1 MDLMEDGKEQEM
13 DMDSKNYTQVLIDGK
28 IYTLGG
34 MEDEGYLQKTA
45 SYVNEK
51 NTAMRRLPGF
61 TKQSA
66 DYQMAMVELNMAD
79 DYFKAVERADEMER
93 QRDAMEKDTYS
104 LKHELVS
111 TQIKLETVLKELE
124 ENQKQLEQLIRTNA
138 RLEASLKAA
147 RRQAAEAEAGR
158 EQAVRQ
164 AAAAGFAGEGAEF
177 REAQETV
184 SEPETDLLEET
195 AEPVMEVESG
205 QEAASLQ
212 AEEAPLEA
220 PAPSLS
226 QQAVLEEQKIS
237 SRQTAVTDEE
247 LAKRALQA
255 AKKAGSHRGGRR

>member
-1 MDLMEDGKEQEM
+1 MEDGKEQEM

-158 EQAVRQ
+158 EQAARQ
-164 AAAAGFAGEGAEF
+164 AAAAGFAGEGAAAEL

-195 AEPVMEVESG
+195 AEPVMEAESG

-226 QQAVLEEQKIS
+226 QQAVLEEQKGS
-237 SRQTAVTDEE
+237 LRQTAVTDEE

>member
-1 MDLMEDGKEQEM
+1 
-13 DMDSKNYTQVLIDGK
+13 MDSKNYTQVLIDGK

-138 RLEASLKAA
+138 RPEASLKAA
-147 RRQAAEAEAGR
+147 KRQAAEAEAGR

-164 AAAAGFAGEGAEF
+164 AAAAGFAGEGAVAESEGVQ
-177 REAQETV
+177 EAV
-184 SEPETDLLEET
+184 SEPEASLTEET
-195 AEPVMEVESG
+195 AEPAMEAESG
-205 QEAASLQ
+205 PAAASLQ

-220 PAPSLS
+220 PAPSLGR
-226 QQAVLEEQKIS
+226 QAALEEQKAAL
-237 SRQTAVTDEE
+237 RQTAVTDEE

>member
-1 MDLMEDGKEQEM
+1 MEDGKEQEM

-164 AAAAGFAGEGAEF
+164 AAAAGFAGEGAAVES
-177 REAQETV
+177 EAV
-184 SEPETDLLEET
+184 SEPEISLTEET
-195 AEPVMEVESG
+195 TEPFMEAESG

-212 AEEAPLEA
+212 AEEAPLET

-226 QQAVLEEQKIS
+226 QQAVLEEQKGS